1 MLPSAFARA
10 ATRSGAAART
20 AARRY
25 TTETATPKKKSSI
38 GKKLL
43 WTTAL
48 SGAVYGGATY
58 AALVNEAFYDTY
70 VTYVPGGEKVLDAI
84 EDAMHDPAFKSKY
97 EKALELKQQAQKGT
111 SRIREF
117 GVSAKETTNDWYE
130 YASEAYAQL
139 TGKSDGPQQP
149 GSGRPASRKTRDR
162 IGLFKDVPIVD
173 QDAVVPQFEITHEAA
188 LDELAAT
195 VQELVKM
202 LNESGLKGHAKRLAD
217 VAGRDI
223 QLLQAGFKRVRAEQ
237 TNVSTHVSE
246 LGLAAVETDE
256 HVRQYV
262 KEIEDK
268 IQSVRE
274 RSRAKV
280 QEKVSELQ
288 AEQKQEAHELERHLT
303 TITQQELSA
312 QREAVLQALSQEL
325 QERAVEIQRQYVRDV
340 RRQVEEERGGR
351 LARVGEVATRQRFLE
366 QASYKNA
373 EQLDD
378 SRKAHM
384 ITLAVDALARAA
396 YAGNKQAFMEELQ
409 ALLTIS
415 APSSPFADLTERRND
430 EMVQLVAS
438 QISESVALHGI
449 SSVAELAERFTTVA
463 AEVRHAS
470 LIPEEGSSMVSHLV
484 SIVLSKLMFKK
495 EGLVP
500 GDDVEARLAR
510 AEYYLEKEH
519 DLESAAREMNQLKG
533 WPKHLSMDWLD
544 AARRHLEVKQAL
556 EVMRSQALLGSMLQ
570 LNLE

>member
-1 MLPSAFARA
+1 M
-10 ATRSGAAART
+10 
-20 AARRY
+20 
-25 TTETATPKKKSSI
+25 
-38 GKKLL
+38 
-43 WTTAL
+43 

-84 EDAMHDPAFKSKY
+84 EDAMHDPEFKSKY

-117 GVSAKETTNDWYE
+117 GVSAKETTSDWYE
-130 YASEAYAQL
+130 YATEAYAQL
-139 TGKSDGPQQP
+139 TGKSEGPQQP
-149 GSGRPASRKTRDR
+149 GSGRPARKTRDR

-173 QDAVVPQFEITHEAA
+173 QDAAVPEFGITHEAA

-195 VQELVKM
+195 VQGLVKM

-237 TNVSTHVSE
+237 KNVSTSVSE

-262 KEIEDK
+262 QEIEDK

-280 QEKVSELQ
+280 QAKVSELQ
-288 AEQKQEAHELERHLT
+288 GEQRQEAYELERQLT
-303 TITQQELSA
+303 TITQQELAA
-312 QREAVLQALSQEL
+312 QREAALQALSQEL

-470 LIPEEGSSMVSHLV
+470 LIPEEGSSMVSHLI

-500 GDDVEARLAR
+500 GEDVEARLAR

-556 EVMRSQALLGSMLQ
+556 EVSINGTHLI
-570 LNLE
+570 